1 MDDMSEK
8 FDEEVIYSDETSD
21 KNLYSESTV
30 ELADWENAP
39 KITDLKADY
48 TEALPAHQLQ
58 MTKVKTWVDNLNIEG
73 KAAITKRTGRS
84 AVAPKLIRK
93 QAEWRYAALSEPFLS
108 TDDVFNVEPITFE
121 DKQAAVQNQLVLNNQ
136 FNTKI
141 KKNRFIDEF
150 IRAAVDEGTVILR
163 VGWEYEDTVVEVEQP
178 IIERVPVQDPM
189 QAAQMA
195 AQGMEPV
202 EEIQTGTEMVEETQ
216 IIKNQPT
223 LEVCDLNNVLV
234 DPTCKGD
241 IEKAQFLIYSFET
254 DLSELKKDGRYTN
267 LEKIN
272 ISGNSVLSEPD
283 HAQTLEEATFSF
295 KDKPRQKFVAY
306 EYWGY
311 WDINKTGIV
320 EPIVATYV
328 GDTIIRMEVNP
339 FPDQQIPF
347 VMAQMLPKRNS
358 SYGEPDGALLEDNQ
372 KIVGAV
378 PRGMIDIMGR
388 SANGQ
393 LGIRKDALDVTNR
406 RKYERGLDYEFNAQE
421 DPRQAF
427 HMGAYPE
434 IPRSA
439 EAMLALQ
446 NQEAESLTGVKAFSS
461 GLSGQALGNT
471 ATGIRGTLD
480 ATSKRELGILRRL
493 ATCISEAGRKILAMN
508 AEFLSEEETVRITN
522 EEFVQVRRDDL
533 AGNFD
538 LRLTISTAETD
549 NEKAQELAFMLQT
562 MGNSMDPSMG
572 QMLLE
577 EIAMLR
583 KMPALAK
590 RIKEYQ
596 PQPDPIQQE
605 RGQLELELLK
615 AQISNEQAKAA
626 ENQVDMQLKL
636 AKTRN
641 LESKSDTED
650 LSFLERES
658 GADMDKEFERKDFDR
673 RSQLDLKAAENMLKG
688 DGAMAPSI

>member
-1 MDDMSEK
+1 MSEK
-8 FDEEVIYSDETSD
+8 FDDQVIYSDETSD

-39 KITDLKADY
+39 KVADLKADY

-58 MTKVKTWVDNLNIEG
+58 LAKVRTWTDNLNIEG
-73 KAAITKRTGRS
+73 SAKIAKRTGRS

-121 DKQAAVQNQLVLNNQ
+121 DKASAIQNQLVLNNQ

-150 IRAAVDEGTVILR
+150 IRAAVDEGTVIVR
-163 VGWEYEDTVVEVEQP
+163 VGWDYEDKIVEVEQP
-178 IIERVPVQDPM
+178 IMEEIQIQDPM
-189 QAAQMA
+189 MAAQMA
-195 AQGMEPV
+195 AQGMPPV
-202 EEIQTGTEMVEETQ
+202 EQIQIGTEMVEETQ
-216 IIKNQPT
+216 IIKNCPT
-223 LEVCDLNNVLV
+223 LEVCNIDNVLV

-241 IEKAQFLIYSFET
+241 LEKAQFLIYSFET
-254 DLSELKKDGRYTN
+254 DLSDLKKDGRYTN
-267 LEKIN
+267 LDKIN
-272 ISGNSVLSEPD
+272 VSGNSLLSEPD
-283 HAQTLEEATFSF
+283 HHSTMEEAVFNF

-328 GDTIIRMEVNP
+328 GDTIIRMESNP
-339 FPDQQIPF
+339 FPDQKIPF

-378 PRGMIDIMGR
+378 TRGMIDIMGR

-406 RKYERGLDYEFNAQE
+406 RKYERGLDYEFNAQV

-434 IPRSA
+434 IPKSA
-439 EAMLALQ
+439 ETMIGLQ

-508 AEFLSEEETVRITN
+508 AEFLSEEETIRITN
-522 EEFVQVRRDDL
+522 DEFVQVRRDDL

-596 PQPDPIQQE
+596 PQPNPLEEE
-605 RGQLELELLK
+605 RATLEVELLRAQVANENAK
-615 AQISNEQAKAA
+615 AQ
-626 ENQVDMQLKL
+626 ENQVDVQLKM

-641 LESKSDTED
+641 LESKSDTEY
-650 LSFLERES
+650 LAFLERES
-658 GADMDKEFERKDFDR
+658 GADVDKELQKKDFDR
-673 RSQLDLKAAENMLKG
+673 RAQLDLKAADGMLKN
-688 DGAMAPSI
+688 DEAIASSM

>member
-1 MDDMSEK
+1 MYNMSEK
-8 FDEEVIYSDETSD
+8 FDDQVVYSDETSD
-21 KNLYSESTV
+21 KNLYGESTV
-30 ELADWENAP
+30 TLADWDNAP
-39 KITDLKADY
+39 KVADLKADY

-58 MTKVKTWVDNLNIEG
+58 LAKVKTWTDNLNIEG
-73 KAAITKRTGRS
+73 SAKIAKRTGRS

-108 TDDVFNVEPITFE
+108 TDDVFNVEPVTFE
-121 DKQAAVQNQLVLNNQ
+121 DKASAVQNELVLNNQ

-150 IRAAVDEGTVILR
+150 IRAAVDEGTVIVR
-163 VGWEYEDTVVEVEQP
+163 VGWEYEDKIIEVEQP
-178 IIERVPVQDPM
+178 IIEEVPVQDPM
-189 QAAQMA
+189 MAAQMA
-195 AQGMEPV
+195 AQGMPPV
-202 EEIQTGTEMVEETQ
+202 EQIQVGTEMVEETQ
-216 IIKNQPT
+216 IIKNHPT
-223 LEVCDLNNVLV
+223 LEVCNLDNVLV

-241 IEKAQFLIYSFET
+241 LDKAQFLIYSFDT
-254 DLSELKKDGRYTN
+254 DLSDLKKDGRYTN
-267 LEKIN
+267 LDKIN
-272 ISGNSVLSEPD
+272 VSGNSVLSDPD
-283 HAQTLEEATFSF
+283 HTSSIEEAAFSF
-295 KDKPRQKFVAY
+295 KDKPRQKFIAY

-311 WDINKTGIV
+311 WDINNTGMV

-328 GDTIIRMEVNP
+328 GDTIIRMEANP
-339 FPDQQIPF
+339 FPDQKIPF

-378 PRGMIDIMGR
+378 TRGMIDIMGR

-406 RKYERGLDYEFNAQE
+406 RKYERGLDYEFNAQV

-439 EAMLALQ
+439 ETMIGLQ

-508 AEFLSEEETVRITN
+508 AEFLSEEETIRITN

-596 PQPDPIQQE
+596 PQPNPLEEE
-605 RGQLELELLK
+605 RASLEVELLRAQVANENAK
-615 AQISNEQAKAA
+615 AQ
-626 ENQVDMQLKL
+626 ENQVDIQLKM

-641 LESKSDTED
+641 LESKSDSED
-650 LSFLERES
+650 LTFLERES
-658 GADMDKEFERKDFDR
+658 GADVEKEIQKKDFDR
-673 RSQLDLKAAENMLKG
+673 RTQLDLKAADGMLKG
-688 DGAMAPSI
+688 DEAP

>member
-1 MDDMSEK
+1 MSEK
-8 FDEEVIYSDETSD
+8 FDEEVVYSDEASD

-30 ELADWENAP
+30 ELAEWDNAP
-39 KITDLKADY
+39 KVADLKADY
-48 TEALPAHQLQ
+48 TEALPAHQSQ
-58 MTKVKTWVDNLNIEG
+58 MSKVKTWVDNLNIEG

-108 TDDVFNVEPITFE
+108 TEDVFNVEPITFE
-121 DKQAAVQNQLVLNNQ
+121 DKEGAIQNQLVLNNQ

-141 KKNRFIDEF
+141 KKNRFIDEY

-163 VGWEYEDTVVEVEQP
+163 VGWEYEDKIVEVERP
-178 IIERVPVQDPM
+178 IMEQVPVQDPM

-195 AQGMEPV
+195 AQGIPPY
-202 EEIQTGTEMVEETQ
+202 EEVQTGTEMVEETQ
-216 IIKNQPT
+216 IVKNQPT
-223 LEVCDLNNVLV
+223 LEVCELDNVIL

-254 DLSELKKDGRYTN
+254 DLSGLKKDGRYTN
-267 LEKIN
+267 LDKIN
-272 ISGNSVLSEPD
+272 ITGNSLLAEPD
-283 HAQTLEEATFSF
+283 HVSSIEEAAFSF

-328 GDTIIRMEVNP
+328 GDTIIRMEANP

-378 PRGMIDIMGR
+378 TRGMIDIMGR

-406 RKYERGLDYEFNAQE
+406 RKYERGLDYEFNAQV

-434 IPRSA
+434 IPKSA
-439 EAMLALQ
+439 EAMIGLQ

-461 GLSGQALGNT
+461 GLSGQALGST

-577 EIAMLR
+577 EIATLR

-596 PQPDPIQQE
+596 PQPDPMAE
-605 RGQLELELLK
+605 EMHQLEMEMK
-615 AQISNEQAKAA
+615 RAQIANEQAKAQ
-626 ENQVDMQLKL
+626 ENQVDVQLKM

-641 LESKSDTED
+641 LESKSDSED
-650 LSFLERES
+650 LTFLERES
-658 GADMDKEFERKDFDR
+658 GADVDKELQKKDFDR
-673 RSQLDLKAAENMLKG
+673 RSALDLKAAENMLKG
-688 DGAMAPSI
+688 GEAPATRI

>member
-8 FDEEVIYSDETSD
+8 FDEQVVYSDETSD
-21 KNLYSESTV
+21 KSLYSESTAT
-30 ELADWENAP
+30 LAEWTNAP
-39 KITDLKADY
+39 KVADLKADY
-48 TEALPAHQLQ
+48 TEALPSHQLQ
-58 MTKVKTWVDNLNIEG
+58 MAKVQTWVDNLNVEG
-73 KAAITKRTGRS
+73 SAKIQKRTGRS

-121 DKQAAVQNQLVLNNQ
+121 DKASAIQNQLVLNNQ

-150 IRAAVDEGTVILR
+150 IRAAVDEGTVVVR
-163 VGWEYEDTVVEVEQP
+163 VGWEYEEKTVQVEQP
-178 IIERVPVQDPM
+178 LIEEVQITDPM
-189 QAAQMA
+189 MAAQMA
-195 AQGMEPV
+195 AQGMPPV
-202 EEIQTGTEMVEETQ
+202 QQQQVGVEMVDEIQIV
-216 IIKNQPT
+216 KNCPT
-223 LEVCDLNNVLV
+223 LEVCNLDNVMV

-254 DLSELKKDGRYTN
+254 DLSGLKKDGRYTN
-267 LEKIN
+267 LDKIN
-272 ISGNSVLSEPD
+272 VSGNSVLSEPD
-283 HAQTLEEATFSF
+283 HHSTIEEAAFNF

-328 GDTIIRMEVNP
+328 GDTIIRMEANP
-339 FPDQQIPF
+339 FPDQKIPF

-378 PRGMIDIMGR
+378 TRGMIDIMGR

-406 RKYERGLDYEFNAQE
+406 RKYERGLDYEFNAQV

-434 IPRSA
+434 IPKSA
-439 EAMLALQ
+439 ETMIGLQ

-508 AEFLSEEETVRITN
+508 AEFLSEEETIRITN

-596 PQPDPIQQE
+596 PQPNPLEEE
-605 RGQLELELLK
+605 RASLEVELLRAQVANENAK
-615 AQISNEQAKAA
+615 AQ
-626 ENQVDMQLKL
+626 ENQVDIQLKM

-641 LESKSDTED
+641 LESKSDSED
-650 LSFLERES
+650 LAFLEKES
-658 GADMDKEFERKDFDR
+658 GADVDKELQKKDFDR
-673 RSQLDLKAAENMLKG
+673 RAQLDLKAADGMLKG
-688 DGAMAPSI
+688 DAAP

>member
-1 MDDMSEK
+1 MSEK
-8 FDEEVIYSDETSD
+8 FDGEVVYSDETSD

-39 KITDLKADY
+39 KVADLKADY

-58 MTKVKTWVDNLNIEG
+58 MAKVKTWTDNLNIEG
-73 KAAITKRTGRS
+73 GATITKRTGRS

-121 DKQAAVQNQLVLNNQ
+121 DKESAIQNQLVLNNQ

-141 KKNRFIDEF
+141 KKNRFIDEY
-150 IRAAVDEGTVILR
+150 IRAAVDEGTVIVR
-163 VGWEYEDTVVEVEQP
+163 VGWEYEDKIVEVEQP
-178 IIERVPVQDPM
+178 IMEEIQVQDPM
-189 QAAQMA
+189 MAAQMA
-195 AQGMEPV
+195 AQGMPPV
-202 EEIQTGTEMVEETQ
+202 EQIQVGTEMVEETQ
-216 IIKNQPT
+216 IIKNCPT
-223 LEVCDLNNVLV
+223 LEVCNLDNVLV

-241 IEKAQFLIYSFET
+241 LEKAQFLIYSFET
-254 DLSELKKDGRYTN
+254 DLSDLKKDGRYTN
-267 LEKIN
+267 LDKIN
-272 ISGNSVLSEPD
+272 VSGNSVLSEPD
-283 HAQTLEEATFSF
+283 HSSSIEEAAFSF

-328 GDTIIRMEVNP
+328 GDTIIRMEENP
-339 FPDQQIPF
+339 FPDQKIPF

-378 PRGMIDIMGR
+378 TRGMIDIMGR

-406 RKYERGLDYEFNAQE
+406 RKYERGLDYEFNAQV

-434 IPRSA
+434 IPKSA
-439 EAMLALQ
+439 EVMIGLQ

-461 GLSGQALGNT
+461 GLTGQALGNT

-538 LRLTISTAETD
+538 LRLSISTAETD

-590 RIKEYQ
+590 RIKEYK
-596 PQPDPIQQE
+596 PQPDPMAE
-605 RGQLELELLK
+605 EMHQLEMEMK
-615 AQISNEQAKAA
+615 RAQIANEQAKAD
-626 ENQVDMQLKL
+626 ENQVDVQLKM

-641 LESKSDTED
+641 LESKSDSED
-650 LSFLERES
+650 LAFLEKES
-658 GADMDKEFERKDFDR
+658 GADVDKELERKDFDR
-673 RSQLDLKAAENMLKG
+673 RSQLDLEAAKSMLKK
-688 DGAMAPSI
+688 DETSKSQK

>member
-1 MDDMSEK
+1 MSEK
-8 FDEEVIYSDETSD
+8 FDDQVIYSDETSD

-39 KITDLKADY
+39 KVADLKADY

-58 MTKVKTWVDNLNIEG
+58 LAKVRTWTDNLNIEG
-73 KAAITKRTGRS
+73 SAKITKRTGRS

-121 DKQAAVQNQLVLNNQ
+121 DKASAIQNQLVLNNQ

-150 IRAAVDEGTVILR
+150 IRAAVDEGTVIVR
-163 VGWEYEDTVVEVEQP
+163 VGWDYEDKIVEVEQP
-178 IIERVPVQDPM
+178 IMEEIQIQDPM
-189 QAAQMA
+189 MAAQMA
-195 AQGMEPV
+195 AQGMPPV
-202 EEIQTGTEMVEETQ
+202 EQIQIGTEMVEETQ
-216 IIKNQPT
+216 IIKNCPT
-223 LEVCDLNNVLV
+223 LEVCNIDNVLV

-241 IEKAQFLIYSFET
+241 LEKAQFLIYSFET
-254 DLSELKKDGRYTN
+254 DLSDLKKDGRYTN
-267 LEKIN
+267 LDKIN
-272 ISGNSVLSEPD
+272 VSGNSLLSEPD
-283 HAQTLEEATFSF
+283 HHSTMEEAVFNF

-328 GDTIIRMEVNP
+328 GDTIIRMESNP
-339 FPDQQIPF
+339 FPDQKIPF

-378 PRGMIDIMGR
+378 TRGMIDIMGR

-406 RKYERGLDYEFNAQE
+406 RKYERGLDYEFNAQV

-439 EAMLALQ
+439 ETMIGLQ

-508 AEFLSEEETVRITN
+508 AEFLSEEETIRITN
-522 EEFVQVRRDDL
+522 DEFVQVRRDDL

-596 PQPDPIQQE
+596 PQPNPLEEE
-605 RGQLELELLK
+605 RASLEVELLRAQVANENAK
-615 AQISNEQAKAA
+615 AQ
-626 ENQVDMQLKL
+626 ENQVDVQLKM

-650 LSFLERES
+650 LAFLERES
-658 GADMDKEFERKDFDR
+658 GADVDKELQKKDFDR
-673 RSQLDLKAAENMLKG
+673 RAQLDLKAADGMLKG
-688 DGAMAPSI
+688 AEAQ

>member
-1 MDDMSEK
+1 MSEK
-8 FDEEVIYSDETSD
+8 FDDQVIYSDETSD

-39 KITDLKADY
+39 KVADLKADY

-58 MTKVKTWVDNLNIEG
+58 LAKVRTWTDNLNIEG
-73 KAAITKRTGRS
+73 SAKIAKRTGRS

-121 DKQAAVQNQLVLNNQ
+121 DKASAIQNQLVLNNQ

-150 IRAAVDEGTVILR
+150 IRAAVDEGTVIVR
-163 VGWEYEDTVVEVEQP
+163 VGWDYEDKIVEVEQP
-178 IIERVPVQDPM
+178 IMEEIQIQDPM
-189 QAAQMA
+189 MAAQMA
-195 AQGMEPV
+195 AQGMPPV
-202 EEIQTGTEMVEETQ
+202 EQIQIGTEMVEETQ
-216 IIKNQPT
+216 IIKNCPT
-223 LEVCDLNNVLV
+223 LEVCNIDNVLV

-241 IEKAQFLIYSFET
+241 LEKAQFLIYSFET
-254 DLSELKKDGRYTN
+254 DLSDLKKDGRYTN
-267 LEKIN
+267 LDKIN
-272 ISGNSVLSEPD
+272 VSGNSLLSEPD
-283 HAQTLEEATFSF
+283 HHSTMEEAVFNF

-328 GDTIIRMEVNP
+328 GDTIIRMESNP
-339 FPDQQIPF
+339 FPDKKIPF

-378 PRGMIDIMGR
+378 TRGMIDIMGR

-406 RKYERGLDYEFNAQE
+406 RKYERGLDYEFNAQV

-434 IPRSA
+434 IPKSA
-439 EAMLALQ
+439 ETMIGLQ

-508 AEFLSEEETVRITN
+508 AEFLSEEETIRITN
-522 EEFVQVRRDDL
+522 DEFVQVRRDDL

-596 PQPDPIQQE
+596 PQPNPLEEE
-605 RGQLELELLK
+605 RATLEVELLRAQVANENAK
-615 AQISNEQAKAA
+615 AQ
-626 ENQVDMQLKL
+626 ENQVDVQLKM

-650 LSFLERES
+650 LAFLERES
-658 GADMDKEFERKDFDR
+658 GADVDKELQKKDFDR
-673 RSQLDLKAAENMLKG
+673 RAQLDLKAADEMLKSN
-688 DGAMAPSI
+688 GAMAPSI

>member
-1 MDDMSEK
+1 MSEK
-8 FDEEVIYSDETSD
+8 FDDQVIYSDETSD

-39 KITDLKADY
+39 KVADLKADY

-58 MTKVKTWVDNLNIEG
+58 LAKVRTWTDNLNIEG
-73 KAAITKRTGRS
+73 SAKIAKRTGRS

-121 DKQAAVQNQLVLNNQ
+121 DKASAIQNQLVLNNQ

-150 IRAAVDEGTVILR
+150 IRAAVDEGTVIVR
-163 VGWEYEDTVVEVEQP
+163 VGWDYEDKIVEVEQP
-178 IIERVPVQDPM
+178 IMEEIQIQDPM
-189 QAAQMA
+189 MAAQMA
-195 AQGMEPV
+195 AQGMPPV
-202 EEIQTGTEMVEETQ
+202 EQIQIGTEMVEETQ
-216 IIKNQPT
+216 IIKNCPT
-223 LEVCDLNNVLV
+223 LEVCNIDNVLV

-241 IEKAQFLIYSFET
+241 LEKAQFLIYSFET
-254 DLSELKKDGRYTN
+254 DLSDLKKDGRYTN
-267 LEKIN
+267 LDKIN
-272 ISGNSVLSEPD
+272 VSGNSLLSEPD
-283 HAQTLEEATFSF
+283 HHSTMEEAVFNF

-328 GDTIIRMEVNP
+328 GDTIIRMESNP
-339 FPDQQIPF
+339 FPDQKIPF

-378 PRGMIDIMGR
+378 TRGMIDIMGR

-406 RKYERGLDYEFNAQE
+406 RKYERGLDYEFNAQV

-439 EAMLALQ
+439 ETMIGLQ

-508 AEFLSEEETVRITN
+508 AEFLSEEETIRITN
-522 EEFVQVRRDDL
+522 DEFVQVRRDDL

-596 PQPDPIQQE
+596 PQPNPLEEE
-605 RGQLELELLK
+605 RATLEVELLRAQVANENAK
-615 AQISNEQAKAA
+615 AQ
-626 ENQVDMQLKL
+626 ENQVDVQLKM

-650 LSFLERES
+650 LAFLERES
-658 GADMDKEFERKDFDR
+658 GVDVDKELQKKDFDR
-673 RSQLDLKAAENMLKG
+673 RAQLDLKAADGMLKG
-688 DGAMAPSI
+688 AEAQ

>member
-1 MDDMSEK
+1 MSEK
-8 FDEEVIYSDETSD
+8 FDEEVVYSDESSD

-30 ELADWENAP
+30 ELTEWENAP
-39 KITDLKADY
+39 KVADLKADY

-58 MTKVKTWVDNLNIEG
+58 MAKVNTWVDNLNIEG

-108 TDDVFNVEPITFE
+108 TEDVFNVEPITFE
-121 DKQAAVQNQLVLNNQ
+121 DKEGAIQNQLVLNNQ

-141 KKNRFIDEF
+141 KKNRFIDEY

-163 VGWEYEDTVVEVEQP
+163 VGWEYEDKIVEVERP
-178 IIERVPVQDPM
+178 IMEQVPVQDPM

-195 AQGMEPV
+195 AQGIPPY
-202 EEIQTGTEMVEETQ
+202 EEVQTGTEMVEETQ
-216 IIKNQPT
+216 IVKNQPT
-223 LEVCDLNNVLV
+223 LEVCELDNVIL

-254 DLSELKKDGRYTN
+254 DLSGLKKDGRYTN
-267 LEKIN
+267 LDKIN
-272 ISGNSVLSEPD
+272 ITGNSLLAEPD
-283 HAQTLEEATFSF
+283 HVSSIEEAAFSF

-328 GDTIIRMEVNP
+328 GDTIIRMEANP

-378 PRGMIDIMGR
+378 TRGMIDIMGR

-406 RKYERGLDYEFNAQE
+406 RKYERGLDYEFNAQV

-434 IPRSA
+434 IPKSA
-439 EAMLALQ
+439 EAMIGLQ

-461 GLSGQALGNT
+461 GLSGQALGST

-577 EIAMLR
+577 EIATLR

-596 PQPDPIQQE
+596 PQPDPMAE
-605 RGQLELELLK
+605 EMHQLEMEMK
-615 AQISNEQAKAA
+615 RAQIANEQAKAQ
-626 ENQVDMQLKL
+626 ENQVDVQLKM

-641 LESKSDTED
+641 LESKSDSED
-650 LSFLERES
+650 LTFLERES
-658 GADMDKEFERKDFDR
+658 GADVDKELQKKDFDR
-673 RSQLDLKAAENMLKG
+673 RSALDLKAAENMLKG
-688 DGAMAPSI
+688 GEAPATRI

>member
-1 MDDMSEK
+1 MSEK
-8 FDEEVIYSDETSD
+8 FDDQVIYSDETSD

-39 KITDLKADY
+39 KVADLKADY

-58 MTKVKTWVDNLNIEG
+58 LAKVRTWTDNLNIEG
-73 KAAITKRTGRS
+73 SAKIAKRTGRS

-121 DKQAAVQNQLVLNNQ
+121 DKASAIQNQLVLNNQ

-150 IRAAVDEGTVILR
+150 IRAAVDEGTVIVR
-163 VGWEYEDTVVEVEQP
+163 VGWDYEDKIVEVEQP
-178 IIERVPVQDPM
+178 IMEEIQIQDPM
-189 QAAQMA
+189 MAAQMA
-195 AQGMEPV
+195 AQGMPPV
-202 EEIQTGTEMVEETQ
+202 EQIQIGTEMVEETQ
-216 IIKNQPT
+216 IIKNCPT
-223 LEVCDLNNVLV
+223 LEVCNIDNVLV

-241 IEKAQFLIYSFET
+241 LEKAQFLIYSFET
-254 DLSELKKDGRYTN
+254 DLSDLKKDGRYTN
-267 LEKIN
+267 LDKIN
-272 ISGNSVLSEPD
+272 VSGNSLLSEPD
-283 HAQTLEEATFSF
+283 HHSTMEEAVFNF

-328 GDTIIRMEVNP
+328 GDTIIRMESNP
-339 FPDQQIPF
+339 FPDQKIPF

-378 PRGMIDIMGR
+378 TRGMIDIMGR

-406 RKYERGLDYEFNAQE
+406 RKYERGLDYEFNAQV

-434 IPRSA
+434 IPKSA
-439 EAMLALQ
+439 ETMIGLQ

-508 AEFLSEEETVRITN
+508 AEFLSEEETIRITN
-522 EEFVQVRRDDL
+522 DEFVQVRRDDL

-596 PQPDPIQQE
+596 PQPNPLEEE
-605 RGQLELELLK
+605 RATLEVELLRAQVANENAK
-615 AQISNEQAKAA
+615 AQ
-626 ENQVDMQLKL
+626 ENQVDVQLKM

-650 LSFLERES
+650 LAFLERES
-658 GADMDKEFERKDFDR
+658 GVDVDKELQKKDFDR
-673 RSQLDLKAAENMLKG
+673 RAQLDLKAADGMLKG
-688 DGAMAPSI
+688 AEAQ

>member
-1 MDDMSEK
+1 MSEK
-8 FDEEVIYSDETSD
+8 FDDQVIYSDETSD

-39 KITDLKADY
+39 KVADLKADY

-58 MTKVKTWVDNLNIEG
+58 LAKVRTWTDNLNIEG
-73 KAAITKRTGRS
+73 SAKIAKRTGRS

-121 DKQAAVQNQLVLNNQ
+121 DKASAIQNQLVLNNQ

-150 IRAAVDEGTVILR
+150 IRAAVDEGTVIVR
-163 VGWEYEDTVVEVEQP
+163 VGWDYEDKIVEVEQP
-178 IIERVPVQDPM
+178 IMEEIQIQDPM
-189 QAAQMA
+189 MAAQMA
-195 AQGMEPV
+195 AQGMPPV
-202 EEIQTGTEMVEETQ
+202 EQIQIGTEMVEETQ
-216 IIKNQPT
+216 IIKNCPT
-223 LEVCDLNNVLV
+223 LEVCNIDNVLV

-241 IEKAQFLIYSFET
+241 LEKAQFLIYSFET
-254 DLSELKKDGRYTN
+254 DLSDLKKDGRYTN
-267 LEKIN
+267 LDKIN
-272 ISGNSVLSEPD
+272 VSGNSLLSEPD
-283 HAQTLEEATFSF
+283 HHSTMEEAVFNF

-328 GDTIIRMEVNP
+328 GDTIIRMESNP
-339 FPDQQIPF
+339 FPDQKIPF

-378 PRGMIDIMGR
+378 TRGMIDIMGR

-406 RKYERGLDYEFNAQE
+406 RKYERGLDYEFNAQV

-434 IPRSA
+434 IPKSA
-439 EAMLALQ
+439 ETMIGLQ

-508 AEFLSEEETVRITN
+508 AEFLSEEETIRITN
-522 EEFVQVRRDDL
+522 DEFVQVRRDDL

-596 PQPDPIQQE
+596 PQPNPLEEE
-605 RGQLELELLK
+605 RATLEVELLRAQVANENAK
-615 AQISNEQAKAA
+615 AQ
-626 ENQVDMQLKL
+626 ENQVDVQLKM

-650 LSFLERES
+650 LAFLERES
-658 GADMDKEFERKDFDR
+658 GADVDKELQKKDFDR
-673 RSQLDLKAAENMLKG
+673 RAQLDLKAADGMLKN
-688 DGAMAPSI
+688 DEAIASSM

>member
-1 MDDMSEK
+1 MSEK
-8 FDEEVIYSDETSD
+8 FDDQVIYSDETSD

-39 KITDLKADY
+39 KVADLKADY

-58 MTKVKTWVDNLNIEG
+58 LAKVRTWTDNLNIEG
-73 KAAITKRTGRS
+73 SAKIAKRTGRS

-121 DKQAAVQNQLVLNNQ
+121 DKASAIQNQLVLNNQ

-150 IRAAVDEGTVILR
+150 IRAAVDEGTVIVR
-163 VGWEYEDTVVEVEQP
+163 VGWDYEDKIVEVEQP
-178 IIERVPVQDPM
+178 IMEEIQIQDPM
-189 QAAQMA
+189 MAAQMA
-195 AQGMEPV
+195 AQGMPPV
-202 EEIQTGTEMVEETQ
+202 EQIQIGTEMVEETQ
-216 IIKNQPT
+216 IIKNCPT
-223 LEVCDLNNVLV
+223 LEVCNIDNVLV

-241 IEKAQFLIYSFET
+241 LEKAQFLIYSFET
-254 DLSELKKDGRYTN
+254 DLSDLKKDGRYTN
-267 LEKIN
+267 LDKIN
-272 ISGNSVLSEPD
+272 VSGNSLLSEPD
-283 HAQTLEEATFSF
+283 HHSTMEEAVFNF

-328 GDTIIRMEVNP
+328 GDTIIRMESNP
-339 FPDQQIPF
+339 FPDKKIPF

-378 PRGMIDIMGR
+378 TRGMIDIMGR

-406 RKYERGLDYEFNAQE
+406 RKYERGLDYEFNAQV

-434 IPRSA
+434 IPKSA
-439 EAMLALQ
+439 ETMIGLQ

-508 AEFLSEEETVRITN
+508 AEFLSEEETIRITN
-522 EEFVQVRRDDL
+522 DEFVQVRRDDL

-596 PQPDPIQQE
+596 PQPNPLEEE
-605 RGQLELELLK
+605 RATLEVELLRAQVANENAK
-615 AQISNEQAKAA
+615 AQ
-626 ENQVDMQLKL
+626 ENQVDVQLKM

-650 LSFLERES
+650 LAFLERES
-658 GADMDKEFERKDFDR
+658 GADVDKELQKKDFDR
-673 RSQLDLKAAENMLKG
+673 RAQLDLKAADGMLKG
-688 DGAMAPSI
+688 AEAQ

>member
-1 MDDMSEK
+1 MYNMSEK
-8 FDEEVIYSDETSD
+8 FDDQVVYSDETSD
-21 KNLYSESTV
+21 KNLYGESTV
-30 ELADWENAP
+30 TLADWDNAP
-39 KITDLKADY
+39 KVADLKADY

-58 MTKVKTWVDNLNIEG
+58 LAKVKTWTDNLNIEG
-73 KAAITKRTGRS
+73 SAKIAKRTGRS

-108 TDDVFNVEPITFE
+108 TDDVFNVEPVTFE
-121 DKQAAVQNQLVLNNQ
+121 DKASAVQNELVLNNQ

-150 IRAAVDEGTVILR
+150 IRAAVDEGTVIVR
-163 VGWEYEDTVVEVEQP
+163 VGWEYEDKIIEVEQP
-178 IIERVPVQDPM
+178 IIEEIPVQDPM
-189 QAAQMA
+189 MAAQMA
-195 AQGMEPV
+195 AQGMPPV
-202 EEIQTGTEMVEETQ
+202 EQIQVGTEMVEETQ
-216 IIKNQPT
+216 IIKNHPT
-223 LEVCDLNNVLV
+223 LEVCNLDNVLV

-241 IEKAQFLIYSFET
+241 LDKAQFLIYSFDT
-254 DLSELKKDGRYTN
+254 DLSDLKKDGRYTN
-267 LEKIN
+267 LDKIN
-272 ISGNSVLSEPD
+272 VSGNSVLSDPD
-283 HAQTLEEATFSF
+283 HTSSIEEAAFSF
-295 KDKPRQKFVAY
+295 KDKPRQKFIAY

-311 WDINKTGIV
+311 WDINNTGMV

-328 GDTIIRMEVNP
+328 GDTIIRMEANP
-339 FPDQQIPF
+339 FPDQKIPF

-378 PRGMIDIMGR
+378 TRGMIDIMGR

-406 RKYERGLDYEFNAQE
+406 RKYERGLDYEFNAQV

-439 EAMLALQ
+439 ETMIGLQ

-508 AEFLSEEETVRITN
+508 AEFLSEEETIRITN

-596 PQPDPIQQE
+596 PQPNPLEEE
-605 RGQLELELLK
+605 RASLEVELLRAQVANENAK
-615 AQISNEQAKAA
+615 AQ
-626 ENQVDMQLKL
+626 ENQVDIQLKM

-641 LESKSDTED
+641 LESKSDSED
-650 LSFLERES
+650 LTFLERES
-658 GADMDKEFERKDFDR
+658 GADVEKEIQKKDFDR
-673 RSQLDLKAAENMLKG
+673 RTQLDLKAADGMLKG
-688 DGAMAPSI
+688 DEAP

>member
-1 MDDMSEK
+1 MSEQ
-8 FDEEVIYSDETSD
+8 FDEEVLNSDETSD
-21 KNLYSESTV
+21 ANLYGESTV
-30 ELADWENAP
+30 ELADWKNAP
-39 KITDLKADY
+39 KVSDLKADY
-48 TEALPAHQLQ
+48 TEALPAHQIQ
-58 MTKVKTWVDNLNIEG
+58 MAKVKTWLDNLNIEG
-73 KAAITKRTGRS
+73 TAKIPKRTGRS
-84 AVAPKLIRK
+84 AVAPMLIRK

-108 TDDVFNVEPITFE
+108 SDDVFNVEPITFE
-121 DKQAAVQNQLVLNNQ
+121 DKAGAIQNQLVLNNQ

-141 KKNRFIDEF
+141 NKNRFIDEYV
-150 IRAAVDEGTVILR
+150 RAAVDEGTAIIR
-163 VGWEYEDTVVEVEQP
+163 VGWDYQEKIVQVEVPVMEM
-178 IIERVPVQDPM
+178 RRVQDPM
-189 QAAQMA
+189 VAAQMA
-195 AQGMEPV
+195 AEGMQPY
-202 EEIQTGTEMVEETQ
+202 EEVQTGTEMIEETQ
-216 IIKNQPT
+216 VIKNCPT
-223 LEVCDLNNVLV
+223 LEVCNLGNLIV

-241 IEKAQFLIYSFET
+241 LEKANFLIFDFDT
-254 DLSELKKDGRYTN
+254 NLSDLKKDGRYTN
-267 LEKIN
+267 LDKIN
-272 ISGNSVLSEPD
+272 VSGNSILAEPD
-283 HAQTLEEATFSF
+283 RQVATEEASFSF

-311 WDINKTGIV
+311 WDINGTGIV

-328 GDTIIRMEVNP
+328 GDVMIRMEENP
-339 FPDQQIPF
+339 FPDGKHPF
-347 VMAQMLPKRNS
+347 VSGQLLPKRS
-358 SYGEPDGALLEDNQ
+358 SNYGEPDGALLEDNQ

-378 PRGMIDIMGR
+378 TRGMIDIMGR

-406 RKYERGLDYEFNAQE
+406 RKYEKGLDYEFNAQV
-421 DPRQAF
+421 DPAQAF
-427 HMGAYPE
+427 HMGKYPE
-434 IPRSA
+434 IPQSA
-439 EAMLALQ
+439 ETMIGLQ

-493 ATCISEAGRKILAMN
+493 STCITEAGRKILAMN

-549 NEKAQELAFMLQT
+549 NEKAQELSFMLQT
-562 MGNSMDPSMG
+562 MGNSMDASMS
-572 QMLLE
+572 QMILE

-596 PQPDPIQQE
+596 PQPNPLEEE
-605 RGQLELELLK
+605 RASLEVELLR
-615 AQISNEQAKAA
+615 AQVANETAKGK
-626 ENQVDMQLKL
+626 ENEVDVQLKL

-641 LESKSDTED
+641 LESKSDSED
-650 LSFLERES
+650 LTFLERES
-658 GADMDKEFERKDFDR
+658 GADVEKELEKKDFDR
-673 RSQLDLKAAENMLKG
+673 RTQLDLKAADGMLKT
-688 DGAMAPSI
+688 DESK

>member
-1 MDDMSEK
+1 MSEK
-8 FDEEVIYSDETSD
+8 FDEEVVYSDEASD
-21 KNLYSESTV
+21 KNLYGESTV

-39 KITDLKADY
+39 KIADLKADY
-48 TEALPAHQLQ
+48 TEALPAHQAQ
-58 MTKVKTWVDNLNIEG
+58 MAKVKTWVDNLNIEG
-73 KAAITKRTGRS
+73 KAAIAKRTGRS
-84 AVAPKLIRK
+84 SVAPKLIRK

-108 TDDVFNVEPITFE
+108 TEDVFNVEPITFE
-121 DKQAAVQNQLVLNNQ
+121 DKESAIQNQLVLNNQ

-141 KKNRFIDEF
+141 KKNRFIDEY
-150 IRAAVDEGTVILR
+150 IRAVVDEGTVIVR
-163 VGWEYEDTVVEVEQP
+163 VGWEYEDKTVQVEQP
-178 IIERVPVQDPM
+178 IMEQIPVQDPM
-189 QAAQMA
+189 MAAQMA
-195 AQGMEPV
+195 AQGMPPV
-202 EEIQTGTEMVEETQ
+202 EEIQVGTEMVEETQ
-216 IIKNQPT
+216 IVKNQPT
-223 LEVCDLNNVLV
+223 LEVCDINNVLV

-254 DLSELKKDGRYTN
+254 DLSGLKKDGRYTN
-267 LEKIN
+267 LDKIN

-283 HAQTLEEATFSF
+283 HVQSLEEASFSF

-328 GDTIIRMEVNP
+328 GDTIIRMEENP

-378 PRGMIDIMGR
+378 TRGMIDIMGR

-406 RKYERGLDYEFNAQE
+406 RKYERGLDYEFNAQV

-427 HMGAYPE
+427 HMGLYPE
-434 IPRSA
+434 IPKSA
-439 EAMLALQ
+439 EAMLGLQ

-461 GLSGQALGNT
+461 GLSGQSLGAT

-596 PQPDPIQQE
+596 PQPDPMAQE
-605 RGQLELELLK
+605 MHQLEMEMKK
-615 AQISNEQAKAA
+615 AQIANEQAKAA
-626 ENQVDMQLKL
+626 ENQVDVQLKM

-641 LESKSDTED
+641 LESKSDSED
-650 LSFLERES
+650 LAFLERES
-658 GADMDKEFERKDFDR
+658 GADVDKELEKKDFDR

-688 DGAMAPSI
+688 GEAPATRI

>member
-1 MDDMSEK
+1 MSEK
-8 FDEEVIYSDETSD
+8 FDDQVIYSDETSD

-39 KITDLKADY
+39 KVADLKADY

-58 MTKVKTWVDNLNIEG
+58 LAKVRTWTDNLNIEG
-73 KAAITKRTGRS
+73 SAKIAKRTGRS

-121 DKQAAVQNQLVLNNQ
+121 DKASAIQNQLVLNNQ

-150 IRAAVDEGTVILR
+150 IRAAVDEGTVIVR
-163 VGWEYEDTVVEVEQP
+163 VGWDYEDKIVEVEQP
-178 IIERVPVQDPM
+178 IMEEIQIQDPM
-189 QAAQMA
+189 MAAQMA
-195 AQGMEPV
+195 AQGMPPV
-202 EEIQTGTEMVEETQ
+202 EQIQIGTEMVEETQ
-216 IIKNQPT
+216 IIKNCPT
-223 LEVCDLNNVLV
+223 LEVCNIDNVLV

-241 IEKAQFLIYSFET
+241 LEKAQFLIYSFET
-254 DLSELKKDGRYTN
+254 DLSDLKKDGRYTN
-267 LEKIN
+267 LDKIN
-272 ISGNSVLSEPD
+272 VSGNSLLSEPD
-283 HAQTLEEATFSF
+283 HHSTMEEAVFNF

-328 GDTIIRMEVNP
+328 GDTIIRMESNP
-339 FPDQQIPF
+339 FPDKKIPF

-378 PRGMIDIMGR
+378 TRGMIDIMGR

-406 RKYERGLDYEFNAQE
+406 RKYERGLDYEFNAQV

-434 IPRSA
+434 IPKSA
-439 EAMLALQ
+439 ETMIGLQ

-508 AEFLSEEETVRITN
+508 AEFLSEEETIRITN
-522 EEFVQVRRDDL
+522 DEFVQVRRDDL

-596 PQPDPIQQE
+596 PQPNPLEEE
-605 RGQLELELLK
+605 RATLEVELLRAQVANENAK
-615 AQISNEQAKAA
+615 AQ
-626 ENQVDMQLKL
+626 ENQVDVQLKM

-650 LSFLERES
+650 LAFLERES
-658 GADMDKEFERKDFDR
+658 GVDVDKELQKKDFDR
-673 RSQLDLKAAENMLKG
+673 RAQLDLKAADGMLKG
-688 DGAMAPSI
+688 AEAQ

>member
-1 MDDMSEK
+1 MSEK
-8 FDEEVIYSDETSD
+8 FDDQVIYSDETSD

-39 KITDLKADY
+39 KVADLKADY

-58 MTKVKTWVDNLNIEG
+58 LAKVRTWTDNLNIEG
-73 KAAITKRTGRS
+73 SAKITKRTGRS

-121 DKQAAVQNQLVLNNQ
+121 DKASAIQNQLVLNNQ

-150 IRAAVDEGTVILR
+150 IRAAVDEGTVIVR
-163 VGWEYEDTVVEVEQP
+163 VGWDYEDKIVEVEQP
-178 IIERVPVQDPM
+178 IMEEIQIQDPM
-189 QAAQMA
+189 MAAQMA
-195 AQGMEPV
+195 AQGMPPV
-202 EEIQTGTEMVEETQ
+202 EQIQIGTEMVEETQ
-216 IIKNQPT
+216 IIKNCPT
-223 LEVCDLNNVLV
+223 LEVCNIDNVLV

-241 IEKAQFLIYSFET
+241 LEKAQFLIYSFET
-254 DLSELKKDGRYTN
+254 DLSDLKKDGRYTN
-267 LEKIN
+267 LDKIN
-272 ISGNSVLSEPD
+272 VSGNSLLSEPD
-283 HAQTLEEATFSF
+283 HHSTMEEAVFNF

-328 GDTIIRMEVNP
+328 GDTIIRMESNP
-339 FPDQQIPF
+339 FPDQKIPF

-378 PRGMIDIMGR
+378 TRGMIDIMGR

-406 RKYERGLDYEFNAQE
+406 RKYERGLDYEFNAQV

-434 IPRSA
+434 IPKSA
-439 EAMLALQ
+439 ETMIGLQ

-508 AEFLSEEETVRITN
+508 AEFLSEEETIRITN
-522 EEFVQVRRDDL
+522 DEFVQVRRDDL

-596 PQPDPIQQE
+596 PQPNPLEEE
-605 RGQLELELLK
+605 RASLEVELLRAQVANENAK
-615 AQISNEQAKAA
+615 AQ
-626 ENQVDMQLKL
+626 ENQVDVQLKM

-650 LSFLERES
+650 LAFLERES
-658 GADMDKEFERKDFDR
+658 GADVDKELQKKDFDR
-673 RSQLDLKAAENMLKG
+673 RAQLDLKAADGMLKG
-688 DGAMAPSI
+688 AEAQ

>member
-1 MDDMSEK
+1 MSEK
-8 FDEEVIYSDETSD
+8 FDEQVVYSDETSD
-21 KNLYSESTV
+21 KSLYSESTAT
-30 ELADWENAP
+30 LAEWTNAP
-39 KITDLKADY
+39 KVADLKADY
-48 TEALPAHQLQ
+48 TEALPSHQLQ
-58 MTKVKTWVDNLNIEG
+58 MAKVQTWVDNLNVEG
-73 KAAITKRTGRS
+73 SAKIQKRTGRS

-121 DKQAAVQNQLVLNNQ
+121 DKASAIQNQLVLNNQ

-150 IRAAVDEGTVILR
+150 IRAAVDEGTVVVR
-163 VGWEYEDTVVEVEQP
+163 VGWEYEEKTVQVEQP
-178 IIERVPVQDPM
+178 LIEEVQITDPM
-189 QAAQMA
+189 MAAQMA
-195 AQGMEPV
+195 AQGMPPV
-202 EEIQTGTEMVEETQ
+202 QQQQVGVEMVDEIQIV
-216 IIKNQPT
+216 KNCPT
-223 LEVCDLNNVLV
+223 LEVCNLDNVMV

-254 DLSELKKDGRYTN
+254 DLSGLKKDGRYTN
-267 LEKIN
+267 LDKIN
-272 ISGNSVLSEPD
+272 VSGNSVLSEPD
-283 HAQTLEEATFSF
+283 HHSTIEEAAFNF

-328 GDTIIRMEVNP
+328 GDTIIRMEANP
-339 FPDQQIPF
+339 FPDQKIPF

-378 PRGMIDIMGR
+378 TRGMIDIMGR

-406 RKYERGLDYEFNAQE
+406 RKYERGLDYEFNAQV

-434 IPRSA
+434 IPKSA
-439 EAMLALQ
+439 ETMIGLQ

-508 AEFLSEEETVRITN
+508 AEFLSEEETIRITN

-596 PQPDPIQQE
+596 PQPNPLEEE
-605 RGQLELELLK
+605 RASLEVELLRAQVANENAK
-615 AQISNEQAKAA
+615 AQ
-626 ENQVDMQLKL
+626 ENQVDIQLKM

-641 LESKSDTED
+641 LESKSDSED
-650 LSFLERES
+650 LAFLEKES
-658 GADMDKEFERKDFDR
+658 GADVDKELQKKDFDR
-673 RSQLDLKAAENMLKG
+673 RAQLDLKAADGMLKG
-688 DGAMAPSI
+688 DAAP